1 MKLLIVDDEVII
13 RNGLSTVIPWKD
25 HGFTLLRPAASAE
38 EALSRFPGEQPEIVF
53 TDIQMTGKN
62 GLDMTAEIK
71 EAYPQTEIV
80 VLSVHDQFQF
90 TQQAIRYGVADYILK
105 TSSPEE
111 IINAA
116 EKARSRILSRAGQRL
131 GSKPDADKKT
141 LQISMLEDML
151 LNGRVSENGE
161 LNELDSLLPGIRLP
175 LSPDKLL
182 LPLQVLM
189 ISLFSGQQDNL
200 TDDAVSKMEQELN
213 SKFPAACLRK
223 GQKMLAVINLHE
235 VQNPNARL
243 LETVE
248 HIEQEL
254 GLRLFIS
261 AGSVVQSLHQL
272 HSSFIQ
278 AKQTH
283 GYRWFAG
290 GARLVTFD
298 QIQGRKGIDLA
309 RSPEDE
315 ARLIR
320 ALKSGERGELR
331 LLSEDLCT
339 AVRANPQATPE
350 SFHAYIQLLL
360 MTGYRWL
367 ERSARDSG
375 AEMPASGLRM
385 PSLETLLA
393 DPEGAFTLHL
403 EEMMNIYL
411 TWSDS
416 TNLYI
421 KEAIAFI
428 RGNLV
433 HNITLQQVA
442 AHIHVHPNY
451 LSDLFKRETGR
462 NYIEFVT
469 AERMER
475 AMAALSG
482 TSLRVK
488 EIAKNVGYE
497 DMKYFT
503 QLFKRHTGLT
513 PSEYR
518 SNC

>member
-13 RNGLSTVIPWKD
+13 RNGLSTVIPWRE
-25 HGFTLLRPAASAE
+25 HGFTLLKPAASAE

-116 EKARSRILSRAGQRL
+116 IKARSRILSRSGQSS
-131 GSKPDADKKT
+131 GSKADAEQIR
-141 LQISMLEDML
+141 QISLFEDML
-151 LNGRVSENGE
+151 LNGRVPEIGE
-161 LNELDSLLPGIRLP
+161 LHGLDNLLPGIKQTYPTDKHLP
-175 LSPDKLL
+175 
-182 LPLQVLM
+182 PLQVLM
-189 ISLFSGQQDNL
+189 ISLLPGQQNSLSDE
-200 TDDAVSKMEQELN
+200 AVSKMVRELN
-213 SKFPAACLRK
+213 SRFPAVCLRK
-223 GQKMLAVINLHE
+223 GQKMLAVINLDGI
-235 VQNPNARL
+235 QNL
-243 LETVE
+243 HDKLTETAQHME
-248 HIEQEL
+248 RAL
-254 GLRLFIS
+254 GLKPFIS
-261 AGSVVQSLHQL
+261 AGPVVQSLHQL
-272 HSSFIQ
+272 HSSYIQ
-278 AKQTH
+278 AKQIL
-283 GYRWFAG
+283 GYRWFAD
-290 GARLVTFD
+290 GARLVTSD
-298 QIQGRKGIDLA
+298 QVQGRKGIDLA

-331 LLSEDLCT
+331 QLAEDLCT

-367 ERSARDSG
+367 ERSARDNG
-375 AEMPASGLRM
+375 AEMPAAGLRV
-385 PSLETLLA
+385 PTLETLLA
-393 DPEGAFTLHL
+393 DPEEAFTRHL
-403 EEMMNIYL
+403 EKMMDIYL
-411 TWSDS
+411 TWFDS
-416 TNLYI
+416 TNRYI

-462 NYIEFVT
+462 NYIEFIT

>member
-13 RNGLSTVIPWKD
+13 RNGLSTVIPWKE
-25 HGFTLLRPAASAE
+25 HGFTLLKPAASAE
-38 EALSRFPGEQPEIVF
+38 EALSRIPGEQPEIVF

-116 EKARSRILSRAGQRL
+116 VKARSRILSRARQGL
-131 GSKPDADKKT
+131 ISKPDGDKT
-141 LQISMLEDML
+141 QHISVLENML
-151 LNGRVSENGE
+151 LNGRMPENVE
-161 LNELDSLLPGIRLP
+161 LSGLDSLLPGIRQPLP
-175 LSPDKLL
+175 LDKRLP
-182 LPLQVLM
+182 PLQVLM
-189 ISLFSGQQDNL
+189 ISLLSGQQDSL
-200 TDDAVSKMEQELN
+200 TDDAMSRMEQELN
-213 SKFPAACLRK
+213 SKFPAVCLRK
-223 GQKMLAVINLHE
+223 GQKILAVINLNGI
-235 VQNPNARL
+235 QNLHDKLTEMAQHMER
-243 LETVE
+243 
-248 HIEQEL
+248 EL
-254 GLRLFIS
+254 GLELFIS
-261 AGSVVQSLHQL
+261 AGPVVQSLHRL
-272 HSSFIQ
+272 HSSYLQ

-283 GYRWFAG
+283 GYRWFTD
-290 GARLVTFD
+290 GARLVMCD
-298 QIQGRKGIDLA
+298 QVQGRKGIDLA

-315 ARLIR
+315 ARLVR

-331 LLSEDLCT
+331 LLAEELCK

-360 MTGYRWL
+360 MTSYRWL

-385 PSLETLLA
+385 PSLETLIR
-393 DPEGAFTLHL
+393 DPEGVLTRHL
-403 EEMMNIYL
+403 EEMLDIYL

-416 TNLYI
+416 TNRYI

-428 RGNLV
+428 RGNLI

-475 AMAALSG
+475 AMTALSG

-488 EIAKNVGYE
+488 EIAKSVGYE

>member
-13 RNGLSTVIPWKD
+13 RRGLSTVIPWKE
-25 HGFTLLRPAASAE
+25 HGFTLLKPAASAE
-38 EALSRFPGEQPEIVF
+38 EALLRFPGEQPQIVF

-116 EKARSRILSRAGQRL
+116 VKARSRILSRSQQRL
-131 GSKPDADKKT
+131 KNKADEHRIR
-141 LQISMLEDML
+141 QNGVLEDLL
-151 LNGRVSENGE
+151 LNGRIPASGKQ
-161 LNELDSLLPGIRLP
+161 NELDSLLAGIGSSLDKPLP
-175 LSPDKLL
+175 
-182 LPLQVLM
+182 PLQVLM
-189 ISLFSGQQDNL
+189 ISLLSDSGQQVSL
-200 TDDAVSKMEQELN
+200 TDEAVSSVEQHL
-213 SKFPAACLRK
+213 KRLFPAAMLR
-223 GQKMLAVINLHE
+223 QEHNMLAVISLHA
-235 VQNPNARL
+235 VTNPNSKL
-243 LETVE
+243 LEAAG
-248 HIEQEL
+248 HIERKLDQ
-254 GLRLFIS
+254 RLFIS
-261 AGSVVQSLHQL
+261 AGPVVQSLQQL
-272 HSSFIQ
+272 HASYIQ

-283 GYRWFAG
+283 GYRGFVG
-290 GARLVTFD
+290 GGRLVTSE
-298 QIQGRKGIDLA
+298 QVQGRKGIDLA

-320 ALKSGERGELR
+320 ALKSGERDNLH
-331 LLSEDLCT
+331 LLAEELCT
-339 AVRANPQATPE
+339 EAQANPQATPE

-367 ERSARDSG
+367 ERSARESG
-375 AEMPASGLRM
+375 AEMPAAGLRV
-385 PSLETLLA
+385 PSLKTLLS
-393 DPEGAFTLHL
+393 DPEGVLTRHL
-403 EEMMNIYL
+403 EEMMDIYL
-411 TWSDS
+411 TWSDN
-416 TNLYI
+416 TNRYI

-442 AHIHVHPNY
+442 AHTHVHPNY

-462 NYIEFVT
+462 NYIEFIT

-482 TSLRVK
+482 TTLRVK
-488 EIAKNVGYE
+488 EIARSVGYE

>member
-1 MKLLIVDDEVII
+1 MKLLIVDDEIII
-13 RNGLSTVIPWKD
+13 RNGLSSVIPWKE
-25 HGFTLLRPAASAE
+25 HGFTLLKPAASAE

-116 EKARSRILSRAGQRL
+116 VNARSRILSRPVQR
-131 GSKPDADKKT
+131 PDNKT
-141 LQISMLEDML
+141 EGDQTRQISVFEDLL
-151 LNGRVSENGE
+151 LNGRMPANGE
-161 LNELDSLLPGIRLP
+161 LHRLNSLLPGIKQLLDEPLP
-175 LSPDKLL
+175 
-182 LPLQVLM
+182 PLQVLM
-189 ISLFSGQQDNL
+189 ISLLSGQQDSL
-200 TDDAVSKMEQELN
+200 TDGALSSVEQQLK
-213 SKFPAACLRK
+213 SRFPSVCLWK
-223 GQKMLAVINLHE
+223 GQKMLAVINLHG
-235 VQNPNARL
+235 VQNPNERL
-243 LETVE
+243 LETAE

-254 GLRLFIS
+254 DLGLFIS
-261 AGSVVQSLHQL
+261 AGPVVQSLHQL
-272 HSSFIQ
+272 HSSYIQ
-278 AKQTH
+278 AKQLH
-283 GYRWFAG
+283 AYRWFAHDS
-290 GARLVTFD
+290 RLVTSD
-298 QIQGRKGIDLA
+298 QMQGRKGVDLA

-315 ARLIR
+315 ARFIR
-320 ALKSGERGELR
+320 ALKSGERDSLR
-331 LLSEDLCT
+331 LHAKELSV
-339 AVRANPQATPE
+339 AVRTNPQATPE

-375 AEMPASGLRM
+375 AEMPAAGLRM
-385 PSLETLLA
+385 PSLETLLT
-393 DPEGAFTLHL
+393 DPEAVLTRHL
-403 EEMMNIYL
+403 EEMMDIYL

-416 TNLYI
+416 TNRYI
-421 KEAIAFI
+421 KEAIAFM

-475 AMAALSG
+475 AMTALSA

-488 EIAKNVGYE
+488 EIAKSVGYE

-503 QLFKRHTGLT
+503 RLFKRHTGLT